1 MMCKYSTLSVGLAE
15 EMEGILGPIKN
26 WLYKQGFPG
35 SGLEARMIWL
45 SGSFKGPALPLHQE
59 SYFALL

>member
-1 MMCKYSTLSVGLAE
+1 MTCKYSTLSVGLAE
-15 EMEGILGPIKN
+15 EMEGVLRPIKK

-35 SGLEARMIWL
+35 SGE
-45 SGSFKGPALPLHQE
+45 SFKGPALPLHQE